1 METVLIKAA
10 QLVLALS
17 ILVFVHELGHFGFAR
32 LFKVR
37 VNKFYLFFNPNFSIF
52 RAKKINGKWQFR
64 FFAKNLPDHVR
75 QAVDEFGVPRTDK
88 KGHPIMEPAPL
99 NELDDNDWRKHP
111 ETTEWG
117 IGWVPLG
124 GYCAIDGM
132 ADETTDASMLSAEV
146 KPWEFRAKPAWQR
159 MFIIAGG
166 VLMNFVTAAVIF
178 AMMLYT
184 WGESYIPMENAYL
197 GYDYCQTAQN
207 NGFQN
212 GDRII
217 TIDGDTIEQ
226 QQEFVS
232 KAVIEGKQN
241 VVVLR
246 NGEEV
251 NITLPEDFG
260 EQILAANEK
269 GLLQIR
275 IPFVIA
281 QVAEGTPAQTAGL
294 QSNDSIIGING
305 KHLVAYSDIVK
316 ELDSLKGETIIV
328 DFVRNDSTMS
338 LPFTLTEE
346 DKIDGIQIDPNLTRY
361 FKTKKI
367 EYGFFESFPAGIARG
382 WKELV
387 NYVKQF
393 RLVFTKAGA
402 QSVGGFIAI
411 GSIFPAFWSWEAF
424 WYLTAILSVALAF
437 MNFLPIP
444 VLDGGYFLMLMYE
457 MITGRKPSD
466 KFMEVAANIG
476 MFILLALLI
485 FANGN
490 DIIKLI
496 MGKF

>member
-1 METVLIKAA
+1 METVLIKAL
-10 QLVLALS
+10 QLVLSLS

-75 QAVDEFGVPRTDK
+75 QSVDDFGVPRTDK
-88 KGHPIMEPAPL
+88 KGNPIMEPAPL
-99 NELDDNDWRKHP
+99 SELADDDWRKHP

-166 VLMNFVTAAVIF
+166 VLMNFITAAIIY

-184 WGESYIPMENAYL
+184 WGKEYIPMENAYL
-197 GYDYCQTAQN
+197 GYDYCQTALN

-226 QQEFVS
+226 QQEFIS

-246 NGEEV
+246 NGKEV

-260 EQILAANEK
+260 EQILSANEK
-269 GLLQIR
+269 GLLQIH
-275 IPFVIA
+275 IPFVIG

-294 QSNDSIIGING
+294 QSNDSIIGIND
-305 KHLVAYSDIVK
+305 KHLVAYSDIVR
-316 ELDSLKGETIIV
+316 ELDTLKGQTITV
-328 DFVRNDSTMS
+328 GFVRNDSTMQ
-338 LPFTLTEE
+338 LPLTLSDEG
-346 DKIDGIQIDPNLTRY
+346 KMGVQIDPNLTRY
-361 FKTKKI
+361 FKTQKI
-367 EYGFFESFPAGIARG
+367 EYGFFESFPAGIKQG
-382 WKELV
+382 WEGLV

-402 QSVGGFIAI
+402 QSVGGFVAI
-411 GSIFPAFWSWEAF
+411 GNMFPSTWDWSIFWSFTAFIS
-424 WYLTAILSVALAF
+424 IALAF

-444 VLDGGYFLMLMYE
+444 VLDGGYFLMLIYE

-466 KFMEVAANIG
+466 RFMEIASNIG
-476 MFILLALLI
+476 MFLLLALLI

>member
-1 METVLIKAA
+1 METVLIKAL
-10 QLVLALS
+10 QLVLSLS

-75 QAVDEFGVPRTDK
+75 QSVDDFGVPRTDK
-88 KGHPIMEPAPL
+88 KGNPIMEPAPL
-99 NELDDNDWRKHP
+99 SELADDDWRKHP

-166 VLMNFVTAAVIF
+166 VLMNFITAAIIY

-184 WGESYIPMENAYL
+184 WGKEYIPMENAYL
-197 GYDYCQTAQN
+197 GYDYCQTALN

-226 QQEFVS
+226 QQEFIS

-246 NGEEV
+246 NGKEV

-260 EQILAANEK
+260 EQILSANEK

-275 IPFVIA
+275 IPFVIG

-294 QSNDSIIGING
+294 QSNDSIIGIND
-305 KHLVAYSDIVK
+305 KHLVAYSDIVR
-316 ELDSLKGETIIV
+316 ELDTLKGQTITV
-328 DFVRNDSTMS
+328 GFVRNDSTMQ
-338 LPFTLTEE
+338 LPLTLSDEG
-346 DKIDGIQIDPNLTRY
+346 KMGVQIDPNLTRY
-361 FKTKKI
+361 FKTQKI
-367 EYGFFESFPAGIARG
+367 EYGFFESFPAGIKQG
-382 WKELV
+382 WEGLV

-402 QSVGGFIAI
+402 QSVGGFVAI
-411 GSIFPAFWSWEAF
+411 GNMFPSTWDWSIFWSFTAFIS
-424 WYLTAILSVALAF
+424 IALAF

-444 VLDGGYFLMLMYE
+444 VLDGGYFLMLIYE

-466 KFMEVAANIG
+466 RFMEIASNIG
-476 MFILLALLI
+476 MFLLLALLI

>member
-1 METVLIKAA
+1 METFLIKAA

-64 FFAKNLPDHVR
+64 FFAKNLPDHIR

-88 KGHPIMEPAPL
+88 KGKPIMEPAPL
-99 NELDDNDWRKHP
+99 SELADSDWRKHP

-132 ADETTDASMLSAEV
+132 ADETTDASMLSADV

-166 VLMNFVTAAVIF
+166 VLMNFVTAAIIY

-184 WGESYIPMENAYL
+184 WGKEYIPMGNAYL

-226 QQEFVS
+226 QQDFIS

-246 NGEEV
+246 NGKEV
-251 NITLPEDFG
+251 NITLPKDFG
-260 EQILAANEK
+260 EQIIAANEK

-275 IPFVIA
+275 IPFVIS
-281 QVAEGTPAQTAGL
+281 QVAEGTPAQSAGL
-294 QSNDSIIGING
+294 QPNDSIIGINN

-316 ELDSLKGETIIV
+316 ELDTLKGQTITIV
-328 DFVRNDSTMS
+328 LVRNDSTMH
-338 LPFTLTEE
+338 LPLTLTEE
-346 DKIDGIQIDPNLTRY
+346 GKMGVQIDPNLTRY
-361 FKTKKI
+361 FKTQKI
-367 EYGFFESFPAGIARG
+367 EYSFFESFPAGIKQG
-382 WKELV
+382 WEGLV

-402 QSVGGFIAI
+402 QSVGGFVAI
-411 GSIFPAFWSWEAF
+411 GNMFPSTWDWSIFWSFTAF
-424 WYLTAILSVALAF
+424 LSLALAF

-444 VLDGGYFLMLMYE
+444 VLDGGYFLMLIYE
-457 MITGRKPSD
+457 MITGRKPND

-476 MFILLALLI
+476 MFLLLALLI

-496 MGKF
+496 LGKF

>member
-1 METVLIKAA
+1 METFLIKAA

-88 KGHPIMEPAPL
+88 KGRPIMEPAPL
-99 NELDDNDWRKHP
+99 SELDDNDWRKHP

-166 VLMNFVTAAVIF
+166 VLMNFITAVIIY

-184 WGESYIPMENAYL
+184 WGKEYIPMENAYL
-197 GYDYCQTAQN
+197 GYNYCQTALN

-217 TIDGDTIEQ
+217 TIDGETIEQ
-226 QQEFVS
+226 TQDFIS

-246 NGEEV
+246 DGEEV
-251 NITLPEDFG
+251 NIILPEDFG

-281 QVAEGTPAQTAGL
+281 QVAEGTPAQTAGF
-294 QSNDSIIGING
+294 QSNDSIIGIND
-305 KHLVAYSDIVK
+305 KHLVAYSDIIK
-316 ELDSLKGETIIV
+316 ELDSLKGETITIS
-328 DFVRNDSTMS
+328 FVRNDSTMS
-338 LPFTLTEE
+338 LPLTLTEE
-346 DKIDGIQIDPNLTRY
+346 GKMGVQINPNLTRY

-367 EYGFFESFPAGIARG
+367 EYGFFESFPAGIKQG
-382 WKELV
+382 WEGLV
-387 NYVKQF
+387 NYIKQF

-402 QSVGGFIAI
+402 QSVGGFVAI
-411 GSIFPAFWSWEAF
+411 GNMFPATWDWAIFWSFTAF
-424 WYLTAILSVALAF
+424 ISIALAF

-466 KFMEVAANIG
+466 RFMEIAANIG

-490 DIIKLI
+490 DLIKLI

>member
-1 METVLIKAA
+1 METVLIKAL
-10 QLVLALS
+10 QLVLSLS

-52 RAKKINGKWQFR
+52 RAKKINSKWQFR

-75 QAVDEFGVPRTDK
+75 QSVDDFGVPRTDK
-88 KGHPIMEPAPL
+88 KGNPIMEPAPL
-99 NELDDNDWRKHP
+99 SELADDDWRKHP

-166 VLMNFVTAAVIF
+166 VLMNFITAAIIY

-184 WGESYIPMENAYL
+184 WGKEYIPMENAYL
-197 GYDYCQTAQN
+197 GYDYCQTALN

-226 QQEFVS
+226 QQEFIS

-260 EQILAANEK
+260 EQILSANEK

-275 IPFVIA
+275 IPFVIG

-294 QSNDSIIGING
+294 QSNDSIIGIND
-305 KHLVAYSDIVK
+305 KHLVAYSDIVR
-316 ELDSLKGETIIV
+316 ELDTLKGQTITV
-328 DFVRNDSTMS
+328 GFVRNDSTMQ
-338 LPFTLTEE
+338 LPLTLSDEG
-346 DKIDGIQIDPNLTRY
+346 KMGVQIDPNLTRY
-361 FKTKKI
+361 FKTQKI
-367 EYGFFESFPAGIARG
+367 EYGFFESFPAGIKQG
-382 WKELV
+382 WEGLV

-402 QSVGGFIAI
+402 QSVGGFVAI
-411 GSIFPAFWSWEAF
+411 GNMFPSTWDWSIFWSFTAFIS
-424 WYLTAILSVALAF
+424 IALAF

-444 VLDGGYFLMLMYE
+444 VLDGGYFLMLIYE

-466 KFMEVAANIG
+466 RFMEIASNIG
-476 MFILLALLI
+476 MFLLLALLI

>member
-1 METVLIKAA
+1 METFLIKAA

-88 KGHPIMEPAPL
+88 KGKPVMEPAPL
-99 NELDDNDWRKHP
+99 SELDDNDWRKHP

-166 VLMNFVTAAVIF
+166 VLMNFITAAVIY
-178 AMMLYT
+178 AMMLFSL
-184 WGESYIPMENAYL
+184 GENYIPMQNAYL
-197 GYDYCQTAQN
+197 GYDYCPTLLN
-207 NGFQN
+207 NGFKN

-217 TIDGDTIEQ
+217 TIDGDTIN
-226 QQEFVS
+226 QEKDFAN
-232 KAVIEGKQN
+232 KILIEGKQN

-246 NGEEV
+246 DGKKI
-251 NITLPEDFG
+251 NITLPENLG
-260 EQILAANEK
+260 EQILTANEK
-269 GLLQIR
+269 SLLQIR
-275 IPFVIA
+275 IPFVIG
-281 QVAEGTPAQTAGL
+281 QVAEGTPAQIAGL
-294 QSNDSIIGING
+294 QPNDSIIGINN
-305 KHLVAYSDIVK
+305 KHLFTYSDIIK
-316 ELDSLKGETIIV
+316 ELDSLKGETITIS
-328 DFVRNDSTMS
+328 FVRNDSTMS
-338 LPFTLTEE
+338 LPLTLTEE
-346 DKIDGIQIDPNLTRY
+346 GKMGVQIDPNLTRY

-367 EYGFFESFPAGIARG
+367 EYGFFESFPAGIKQG
-382 WKELV
+382 WEGLV

-402 QSVGGFIAI
+402 QSVGGFVSI
-411 GSIFPAFWSWEAF
+411 GSIFPDTWSWPLF
-424 WYLTAILSVALAF
+424 WNLTALLSVALAF

-444 VLDGGYFLMLMYE
+444 VLDGGYFLMLIYE
-457 MITGRKPSD
+457 MITGRKPND

>member
-75 QAVDEFGVPRTDK
+75 QSIDEFGVPRTDK

-99 NELDDNDWRKHP
+99 SELDDNDWRKHP

-132 ADETTDASMLSAEV
+132 ADETTDASMLAAEV

-166 VLMNFVTAAVIF
+166 VLMNFITAAIIY

-184 WGESYIPMENAYL
+184 WGQEYIPMENAYL
-197 GYDYCQTAQN
+197 GYDYCQTALN

-251 NITLPEDFG
+251 NITLPKDFG
-260 EQILAANEK
+260 EQVIAANEK
-269 GLLQIR
+269 GLLQLR
-275 IPFVIA
+275 IPFVIGN
-281 QVAEGTPAQTAGL
+281 VAEGTPAQVAGL
-294 QSNDSIIGING
+294 QPNDSIIGIND

-316 ELDSLKGETIIV
+316 ELDTLKGETITIS
-328 DFVRNDSTMS
+328 FIRNDSTMR
-338 LPFTLTEE
+338 LPLILTDEG
-346 DKIDGIQIDPNLTRY
+346 KMGVQIDPNLTRY

-367 EYGFFESFPAGIARG
+367 EYGFFKSFPAGIKQG
-382 WKELV
+382 WEGLV

-402 QSVGGFIAI
+402 QSVGGFVAI
-411 GSIFPAFWSWEAF
+411 GNMFPSTWDWSIFWSFTAF
-424 WYLTAILSVALAF
+424 LSLALAF

-444 VLDGGYFLMLMYE
+444 VLDGGYFLMLIYE

-466 KFMEVAANIG
+466 KFMEIASNIG
-476 MFILLALLI
+476 MFLLLALLI

>member
-1 METVLIKAA
+1 METILIKAL
-10 QLVLALS
+10 QLVLSLS

-75 QAVDEFGVPRTDK
+75 QSVDDFGVPRTDK
-88 KGHPIMEPAPL
+88 KGNPIMEPAPL
-99 NELDDNDWRKHP
+99 SELADDDWRKHP

-166 VLMNFVTAAVIF
+166 VLMNFITAAIIY

-184 WGESYIPMENAYL
+184 WGKEYIPMENAYL
-197 GYDYCQTAQN
+197 GYDYCQTALN

-226 QQEFVS
+226 QQEFIS

-241 VVVLR
+241 VVILR

-260 EQILAANEK
+260 EQILSANEK

-275 IPFVIA
+275 IPFVIG

-294 QSNDSIIGING
+294 QSNDSIIGIND
-305 KHLVAYSDIVK
+305 KHLVAYSDIVR
-316 ELDSLKGETIIV
+316 ELDTLKGQTITV
-328 DFVRNDSTMS
+328 GFVRNDSTMQ
-338 LPFTLTEE
+338 LPLTLSDEG
-346 DKIDGIQIDPNLTRY
+346 KMGVQIDPNLTRY
-361 FKTKKI
+361 FKTQKI
-367 EYGFFESFPAGIARG
+367 EYGFFESFPAGIKQG
-382 WKELV
+382 WEGLV

-402 QSVGGFIAI
+402 QSVGGFVAI
-411 GSIFPAFWSWEAF
+411 GNMFPSTWDWSIFWSFTAFIS
-424 WYLTAILSVALAF
+424 IALAF

-444 VLDGGYFLMLMYE
+444 VLDGGYFLMLIYE

-466 KFMEVAANIG
+466 RFMEIASNIG
-476 MFILLALLI
+476 MFLLLALLI

>member
-1 METVLIKAA
+1 METILIKAL
-10 QLVLALS
+10 QLVLSLS

-88 KGHPIMEPAPL
+88 KGRPVMEPAPL
-99 NELDDNDWRKHP
+99 SELDDNDWRKHP

-166 VLMNFVTAAVIF
+166 VLMNFVTAVIIY

-184 WGESYIPMENAYL
+184 WGKEYIPMENAYL
-197 GYDYCQTAQN
+197 GYDYCQTALN

-226 QQEFVS
+226 QQDFIS

-281 QVAEGTPAQTAGL
+281 QVAEGTPAKAAGL
-294 QSNDSIIGING
+294 QSDDSIVGINN

-316 ELDSLKGETIIV
+316 ELDTLKGETITIS
-328 DFVRNDSTMS
+328 FVRNNSTMS
-338 LPFTLTEE
+338 LPLTLTEE
-346 DKIDGIQIDPNLTRY
+346 GKMGVQIDPNLTRY

-367 EYGFFESFPAGIARG
+367 EYGFFESFPAGIKQG
-382 WKELV
+382 WEGLV
-387 NYVKQF
+387 NYIKQF

-402 QSVGGFIAI
+402 QSVGGFVAI
-411 GSIFPAFWSWEAF
+411 GNMFPATWDWSIFWSFTAFIS
-424 WYLTAILSVALAF
+424 IALAF

-466 KFMEVAANIG
+466 RFMEIAANIG

-490 DIIKLI
+490 DLIKLI

>member
-1 METVLIKAA
+1 METFLIKAA
-10 QLVLALS
+10 QLVFALS

-64 FFAKNLPDHVR
+64 FFAKNLPDHMR
-75 QAVDEFGVPRTDK
+75 QAVDEFGIPRTDK
-88 KGHPIMEPAPL
+88 KGKPIMEPAPL
-99 NELDDNDWRKHP
+99 SELDDNDWRKHP

-132 ADETTDASMLSAEV
+132 ADETTDASMLSTEV

-166 VLMNFVTAAVIF
+166 VLMNFITAAIIY

-184 WGESYIPMENAYL
+184 WGEEYIPMENAYL
-197 GYDYCQTAQN
+197 GYDYCQTALN

-212 GDRII
+212 GDRILTINGEPI
-217 TIDGDTIEQ
+217 TTEKDFINK
-226 QQEFVS
+226 V
-232 KAVIEGKQN
+232 VIEGKCN
-241 VVVLR
+241 INVLR
-246 NGEEV
+246 NDEEV
-251 NITLPEDFG
+251 NIILPDNFG
-260 EQILAANEK
+260 EQILKANEK
-269 GLLQIR
+269 GLLQLR
-275 IPFVIA
+275 FPFVIG
-281 QVAEGTPAQTAGL
+281 QVATDTPAQTAGL
-294 QSNDSIIGING
+294 QVNDSIIGIND
-305 KHLVAYSDIVK
+305 KHLVAYSEIIK
-316 ELDSLKGETIIV
+316 ELDSLKGKTININ
-328 DFVRNDSTMS
+328 FVRNDSIIT
-338 LPFTLTEE
+338 LPLTLTE
-346 DKIDGIQIDPNLTRY
+346 DGKMGVQIKNPNEY
-361 FKTKKI
+361 FATKKI
-367 EYGFFESFPAGIARG
+367 KYTFLQSFPAGIAKG
-382 WKELV
+382 WEGLV

-402 QSVGGFIAI
+402 QSVGGFVSI
-411 GSIFPAFWSWEAF
+411 GSIFPSTWSWELF
-424 WYLTAILSVALAF
+424 WSLTAFLSLALAF

-444 VLDGGYFLMLMYE
+444 VLDGGYFLMLIYE

-466 KFMEVAANIG
+466 KFMEIASNIG
-476 MFILLALLI
+476 MFLLLALLI

>member
-1 METVLIKAA
+1 METILIKAL
-10 QLVLALS
+10 QLVLSLS

-75 QAVDEFGVPRTDK
+75 QSVDEFGVPRTDAK
-88 KGHPIMEPAPL
+88 NRPIMEPAPL
-99 NELDDNDWRKHP
+99 SELDDNDWRKHP

-132 ADETTDASMLSAEV
+132 ADETTDASMLSSEV

-166 VLMNFVTAAVIF
+166 VLMNFITATVIY
-178 AMMLYT
+178 AMMLFS
-184 WGESYIPMENAYL
+184 WGEEYTPMENAYL
-197 GYDYCQTAQN
+197 GYDYCQTALN

-212 GDRII
+212 GDRIL
-217 TIDGDTIEQ
+217 TIDGEPIET
-226 QQEFVS
+226 EKDFIN
-232 KAVIEGKQN
+232 KIVIEGKQN
-241 VVVLR
+241 IVVLR
-246 NGEEV
+246 NGEET

-260 EQILAANEK
+260 EQILNANEK
-269 GLLQIR
+269 RVLQIR
-275 IPFVIA
+275 IPFIVENVKDNSPA
-281 QVAEGTPAQTAGL
+281 SQVGFLPK
-294 QSNDSIIGING
+294 DSIIGVNG

-316 ELDSLKGETIIV
+316 ELDNLKGQSVTI
-328 DFVRNDSTMS
+328 DFVRNDSIMT
-338 LPFTLTEE
+338 LPIMLTHEGKLE
-346 DKIDGIQIDPNLTRY
+346 GIQISPYITSY
-361 FKTKKI
+361 FKTQKI
-367 EYGFFESFPAGIARG
+367 EYGFFESFPAGIKQG
-382 WKELV
+382 WESLV
-387 NYVKQF
+387 NYIKQF

-402 QSVGGFIAI
+402 QSVGGFISI
-411 GSIFPAFWSWEAF
+411 GSIFPATWSWELF
-424 WYLTAILSVALAF
+424 WNMTALLSVALAF

-444 VLDGGYFLMLMYE
+444 VLDGGYFLMLIYE

-466 KFMEVAANIG
+466 KFMEIASNIG
-476 MFILLALLI
+476 MFLLLALLI

>member
-1 METVLIKAA
+1 METVLIKAL

-32 LFKVR
+32 IFKVR

-52 RAKKINGKWQFR
+52 RAKRINGKWQFR

-75 QAVDEFGVPRTDK
+75 QSIDEFGIPRTDK
-88 KGHPIMEPAPL
+88 KGRPIMEPAPL
-99 NELDDNDWRKHP
+99 SELTDSDWRKYP

-146 KPWEFRAKPAWQR
+146 KPWEFRSRPAWQR

-166 VLMNFVTAAVIF
+166 VLMNFITAAIIY

-184 WGESYIPMENAYL
+184 WGEEYIPTQEAYL
-197 GYDYCQTAQN
+197 GYDYCQTALN

-217 TIDGDTIEQ
+217 SIEGETIEKES
-226 QQEFVS
+226 EFVE
-232 KAVIEGKQN
+232 KVIIEGKCN
-241 VVVLR
+241 IVVLR
-246 NGEEV
+246 NSEEV
-251 NITLPEDFG
+251 NITLPKNFG
-260 EQILAANEK
+260 EQIIAANDAK
-269 GLLQIR
+269 LTSIR
-275 IPFVIA
+275 VPFVVETISPN
-281 QVAEGTPAQTAGL
+281 TPAEKANL
-294 QSNDSIIGING
+294 QQNDSIIGINN
-305 KHLVAYSDIVK
+305 LSFPAYSDIVT
-316 ELDSLKGETIIV
+316 ELGKHKNETITL
-328 DFVRNDSTMS
+328 DFVRADSLMHTTI
-338 LPFTLTEE
+338 TLTE
-346 DKIDGIQIDPNLTRY
+346 DGKIGVQIKNPYSY
-361 FKTKKI
+361 FKTKQIK
-367 EYGFFESFPAGIARG
+367 YGFFESFPAGIVKG
-382 WKELV
+382 WEGLV
-387 NYVKQF
+387 NYIKQF

-402 QSVGGFIAI
+402 QSVGGFVAI
-411 GSIFPAFWSWEAF
+411 GNMFPSTWDWSIFWSFTAFIS
-424 WYLTAILSVALAF
+424 IALAF

-444 VLDGGYFLMLMYE
+444 VLDGGYFLMLIYE

-466 KFMEVAANIG
+466 KFMEIASNIG
-476 MFILLALLI
+476 MFLLLALLI

>member
-1 METVLIKAA
+1 MEIVLIKAL
-10 QLVLALS
+10 QLVLSLS

-75 QAVDEFGVPRTDK
+75 QSVDDFGVPRTDK
-88 KGHPIMEPAPL
+88 KGNPIMEPAPL
-99 NELDDNDWRKHP
+99 SELADDDWRKHP

-166 VLMNFVTAAVIF
+166 VLMNFITAAIIY

-184 WGESYIPMENAYL
+184 WGKEYIPMENAYL
-197 GYDYCQTAQN
+197 GYDYCQTALN

-226 QQEFVS
+226 QQEFIS

-260 EQILAANEK
+260 EQILSANEK

-275 IPFVIA
+275 IPFVIG
-281 QVAEGTPAQTAGL
+281 QVAEGTPAQAAGL
-294 QSNDSIIGING
+294 QSNDSIIGIND
-305 KHLVAYSDIVK
+305 KHLVAYSDIVR
-316 ELDSLKGETIIV
+316 ELDTLKGQTITV
-328 DFVRNDSTMS
+328 GFVRNDSTMQ
-338 LPFTLTEE
+338 LPLTLSDEG
-346 DKIDGIQIDPNLTRY
+346 KMGVQIDPNLTRY
-361 FKTKKI
+361 FKTQKI
-367 EYGFFESFPAGIARG
+367 EYGFFESFPAGIKQG
-382 WKELV
+382 WEGLV

-402 QSVGGFIAI
+402 QSVGGFVAI
-411 GSIFPAFWSWEAF
+411 GNMFPSTWDWSIFWSFTAFIS
-424 WYLTAILSVALAF
+424 IALAF

-444 VLDGGYFLMLMYE
+444 VLDGGYFLMLIYE

-466 KFMEVAANIG
+466 RFMEIASNIG
-476 MFILLALLI
+476 MFLLLALLI

>member
-1 METVLIKAA
+1 METILIKAL
-10 QLVLALS
+10 QLVLSLS

-75 QAVDEFGVPRTDK
+75 QSVDDFGVPRTDK
-88 KGHPIMEPAPL
+88 KGNPIMEPAPL
-99 NELDDNDWRKHP
+99 SELADDDWRKHP

-166 VLMNFVTAAVIF
+166 VLMNFITAAIIY

-184 WGESYIPMENAYL
+184 WGKEYIPMENAYL
-197 GYDYCQTAQN
+197 GYDYCQTALN

-226 QQEFVS
+226 QQEFIS

-260 EQILAANEK
+260 EQILSANEK

-275 IPFVIA
+275 IPFVIG
-281 QVAEGTPAQTAGL
+281 QVTEGTPAQAAGL
-294 QSNDSIIGING
+294 QSNDSIIGINN
-305 KHLVAYSDIVK
+305 KHLVAYSDIVR
-316 ELDSLKGETIIV
+316 ELDTLKGQTITV
-328 DFVRNDSTMS
+328 GFVRNDSTMQ
-338 LPFTLTEE
+338 LPLTLSDEG
-346 DKIDGIQIDPNLTRY
+346 KMGVQIDPNLTRY
-361 FKTKKI
+361 FKTQKI
-367 EYGFFESFPAGIARG
+367 EYGFFESFPAGIKQG
-382 WKELV
+382 WEGLV

-402 QSVGGFIAI
+402 QSVGGFVAI
-411 GSIFPAFWSWEAF
+411 GNMFPSTWDWSIFWSFTAFIS
-424 WYLTAILSVALAF
+424 IALAF

-444 VLDGGYFLMLMYE
+444 VLDGGYFLMLIYE

-466 KFMEVAANIG
+466 RFMEIASNIG
-476 MFILLALLI
+476 MFLLLALLI

>member
-1 METVLIKAA
+1 METVLIKAT

-64 FFAKNLPDHVR
+64 FFAKNLPDHMR
-75 QAVDEFGVPRTDK
+75 QAVNEFGAPLTDK
-88 KGHPIMEPAPL
+88 KGKPIMEPAPL
-99 NELDDNDWRKHP
+99 SKLADGDWRKYP

-124 GYCAIDGM
+124 GYCTIDGM

-166 VLMNFVTAAVIF
+166 VLMNFVTAAVIY

-184 WGESYIPMENAYL
+184 WGQEYIPMENAYL
-197 GYDYCQTAQN
+197 GYDYCQTALN

-212 GDRII
+212 GDRIL
-217 TIDGDTIEQ
+217 TIDGDTIHQ
-226 QQEFVS
+226 QQDFVS

-241 VVVLR
+241 IVVLR

-251 NITLPEDFG
+251 NITLPENFG
-260 EQILAANEK
+260 EQVIAANEK
-269 GLLQIR
+269 VLLQLR
-275 IPFVIA
+275 IPFVIS
-281 QVAEGTPAQTAGL
+281 QVAEGTPAQAAGL
-294 QSNDSIIGING
+294 QSNDSIVSING
-305 KHLVAYSDIVK
+305 KPLVAYSDIVR
-316 ELDSLKGETIIV
+316 ELDTHKGETITIG
-328 DFVRNDSTMS
+328 FVRNDSTMH
-338 LPFTLTEE
+338 LPLTLTAEG
-346 DKIDGIQIDPNLTRY
+346 KMGVQINPDLSRY
-361 FKTKKI
+361 FETKKI
-367 EYGFFESFPAGIARG
+367 EYGFFASFPAGIKQG
-382 WKELV
+382 WNGLV

-402 QSVGGFIAI
+402 QSVGGFVAI
-411 GSIFPAFWSWEAF
+411 GNMFPSTWDWSIFWSFTAF
-424 WYLTAILSVALAF
+424 LSLALAF

-444 VLDGGYFLMLMYE
+444 VLDGGYFLMLIYE
-457 MITGRKPSD
+457 MITGRKPND
-466 KFMEVAANIG
+466 RFMEIAANIG
-476 MFILLALLI
+476 MFLLLALLI

-490 DIIKLI
+490 DLIKLI

>member
-75 QAVDEFGVPRTDK
+75 QSIDEFGVPRTDK

-99 NELDDNDWRKHP
+99 SELDDNDWRKHP

-132 ADETTDASMLSAEV
+132 ADETTDASMLAAEV

-166 VLMNFVTAAVIF
+166 VLMNFITAAIIY

-184 WGESYIPMENAYL
+184 WGQEYIPMENAYL
-197 GYDYCQTAQN
+197 GYDYCQTALN

-251 NITLPEDFG
+251 NITLPKDFG
-260 EQILAANEK
+260 EQVIAANEK
-269 GLLQIR
+269 GLLQLR
-275 IPFVIA
+275 IPFVIGN
-281 QVAEGTPAQTAGL
+281 VAEGTPAQSAGL
-294 QSNDSIIGING
+294 QPNDSIIGIND

-316 ELDSLKGETIIV
+316 ELDTLKGETIIV
-328 DFVRNDSTMS
+328 GFIRNDSTMR
-338 LPFTLTEE
+338 LPLILTDEG
-346 DKIDGIQIDPNLTRY
+346 KTGIQIDPNITRY

-367 EYGFFESFPAGIARG
+367 EYGFFESFPAGIKQG
-382 WKELV
+382 WEGLV

-402 QSVGGFIAI
+402 QSVGGFVAI
-411 GSIFPAFWSWEAF
+411 GNMFPSTWDWSIFWSFTAF
-424 WYLTAILSVALAF
+424 LSLALAF

-444 VLDGGYFLMLMYE
+444 VLDGGYFLMLIYE

-466 KFMEVAANIG
+466 RFMEIASNIG
-476 MFILLALLI
+476 MFLLLALLI